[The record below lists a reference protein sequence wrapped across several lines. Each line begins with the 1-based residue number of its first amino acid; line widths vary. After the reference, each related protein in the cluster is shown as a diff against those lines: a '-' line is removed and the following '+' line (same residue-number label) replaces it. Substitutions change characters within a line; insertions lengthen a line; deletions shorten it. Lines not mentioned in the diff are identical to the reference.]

1 MDIMKKRWITPIEF
15 EKEFSISKSTQAKK
29 RSDKKLP
36 YTKWGGSVLYD
47 RFVIDKMFETHA
59 IEVIL

>member
-1 MDIMKKRWITPIEF
+1 MESIKKRWITPTEF

-47 RFVIDKMFETHA
+47 RFVIDKMFEVHA
-59 IEVIL
+59 IGI